1 MKIQNLSI
9 IFIIILIPII
19 MVLSF
24 YIEQQTDTLELQEKY
39 NTKIITA
46 SKNAIKAFEINTVDW
61 RSTEGNSRKNAQMM
75 VNTFTTSFANEL
87 GLAGTAKE
95 YMINYIPAIAINMYD
110 GYYMYAPTYVP
121 LTVKNIDG
129 VQLFLGN
136 DGKVTTDTSG
146 KILYQPRQGLTRY
159 TKSV

>member
-9 IFIIILIPII
+9 IFIIVLVPII

-24 YIEQQTDTLELQEKY
+24 YIEQQTDTLELQERY

-61 RSTEGNSRKNAQMM
+61 QSTERNSRKNAQMM
-75 VNTFTTSFANEL
+75 ANTFISSLTNEL
-87 GLAGTAKE
+87 ALTGTARE
-95 YMINYIPAIAINMYD
+95 YIQNYIPAIAINMYD

-121 LTVKNIDG
+121 LTVKDLDG
-129 VQLFLGN
+129 VQLFLG
-136 DGKVTTDTSG
+136 DGKVSRNSSG
-146 KILYQPRQGLTRY
+146 DILYKPKDGITRN
-159 TKSV
+159 TKQL